1 MLAATELT
9 GAYEITL
16 DSQRSIDQSGFAVIR
31 LIGGLWEIRFET
43 AAVADA

>member
-1 MLAATELT
+1 MLAVTELT

-16 DSQRSIDQSGFAVIR
+16 DSQRSIDGSGFAVIE
-31 LIGGLWEIRFET
+31 LTNGLWDIRFET